1 MSRQGYL
8 ILHEKKREPAVVF
21 FSLED
26 GYLRYY
32 ASPLAMTKCLGELR
46 LSGCKIVVKAQ
57 KRLDGMPNSFFIETR
72 KVFVKDR
79 SYTLGQAVRLELSAY
94 CNDDRQEWGKVLF
107 SWQRYYWRDP
117 CSGDNNS
124 DKDVKPSD
132 DKIVRMLLEQ
142 QIEKFQ
148 TAVISTG
155 PSTSSIAL
163 AAAKQ
168 PLSFL
173 RRNAH
178 SLRRSLSYTMSSL
191 STTSTASSSVGSAG
205 SAGSAS
211 TSTNQIKHQQ
221 NEAEP
226 MDCAKDK
233 VVLCKVACP
242 ETRISAA
249 GTPEHFA
256 VVNRGNNQQ
265 SHAF

>member
-1 MSRQGYL
+1 MSHQGYL

-32 ASPLAMTKCLGELR
+32 ASPLTMAKCMGELR

-72 KVFVKDR
+72 KVFVKER
-79 SYTLGQAVRLELSAY
+79 SYTLGQAVRFELSAY

-107 SWQRYYWRDP
+107 SWQRYYWREP
-117 CSGDNNS
+117 RSSDNNN
-124 DKDVKPSD
+124 DKDVKPVD
-132 DKIVRMLLEQ
+132 DKVVRMLLEQ

-148 TAVISTG
+148 AAAVSTG

-191 STTSTASSSVGSAG
+191 STTSTASSSVV
-205 SAGSAS
+205 SAS
-211 TSTNQIKHQQ
+211 TSTNQIKNQQ
-221 NEAEP
+221 NGANP
-226 MDCAKDK
+226 TDCAKDK

-249 GTPEHFA
+249 CTPQHFA